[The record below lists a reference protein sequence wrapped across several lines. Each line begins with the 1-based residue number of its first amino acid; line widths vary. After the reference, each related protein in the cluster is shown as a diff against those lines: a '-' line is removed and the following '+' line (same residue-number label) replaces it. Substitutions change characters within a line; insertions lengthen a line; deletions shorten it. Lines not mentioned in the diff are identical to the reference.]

1 MTRKAKNPNKIH
13 ANERNLPGSIVC
25 QTAIAN
31 SPSTTSAIHI
41 LPLLAGLRST
51 TLTSYSNLQQL
62 QYKIMV
68 HRGGFEPP

>member
-1 MTRKAKNPNKIH
+1 MTRKAKNPNRIQVSFWY
-13 ANERNLPGSIVC
+13 LPGSIVC
-25 QTAIAN
+25 QTATAN
-31 SPSTTSAIHI
+31 NPKTTSAIHI